1 MDTTEQF
8 SIIALVD
15 SEYTNFYISQIFVE
29 KEKINIQKYESTII
43 CYNTDSIQNKAGIIT
58 DFVEMRLDI
67 GNYSKQI
74 YLVITETKKGKFIF
88 GI

>member
-29 KEKINIQKYESTII
+29 KEKINI
-43 CYNTDSIQNKAGIIT
+43 
-58 DFVEMRLDI
+58 
-67 GNYSKQI
+67 
-74 YLVITETKKGKFIF
+74 
-88 GI
+88 